1 MIDNPYTGQPLRVI
15 DVHQHLSVGE
25 GTLASLPVDPR
36 LRLMDRFGI
45 DAAVLLPPSGAFGG
59 TLVTASELNKMTA
72 EVVARHPDRFL
83 AGVAHLDMRE
93 GARQCQRVIEEAVT
107 DFGLR
112 GAVWHHRF
120 QGFYVDDPAMVDL
133 LRLCERLGVP
143 ALIHVISHS
152 ALEAVWR
159 LENLLRQCP
168 DTVVCALD
176 GFSSPEQSELIV
188 RAAARLPSLRC
199 DLGAMMAVSAA
210 PLRRFLEVAGPQ
222 RLLLGTDLYMQ
233 PQTWNA
239 PAALYEVLHMDL
251 SHGEKERIL
260 SVNAQEL
267 FRAPRGDAKALGS
280 AGSAA
285 AERAPISG
293 GDHDKG

>member
-1 MIDNPYTGQPLRVI
+1 MIENPETGQPLHVI
-15 DVHQHLSVGE
+15 DVHQHLSSGE
-25 GTLASLPVDPR
+25 GTTASLPVDPR
-36 LRLMDRFGI
+36 LRVMDRFGI

-59 TLVTASELNKMTA
+59 TLPNASELNKRTA

-83 AGVAHLDMRE
+83 AGVAHIDMRDGPGE
-93 GARQCQRVIEEAVT
+93 CRRVLEQAVT
-107 DFGLR
+107 EFGLR

-120 QGFYVDDPAMVDL
+120 QGVYVDDPAMVDL
-133 LRLCERLGVP
+133 LVLCERLGVP

-188 RAAARLPSLRC
+188 RAAERLPSLRC

-210 PLRRFLEVAGPQ
+210 PLRRFLDVAGPQ
-222 RLLLGTDLYMQ
+222 RLLLGTDLYMR

-251 SHGEKERIL
+251 SQADKQRIL
-260 SVNAQEL
+260 SANAREL
-267 FRAPRGDAKALGS
+267 FGVRPGEGEPLGS
-280 AGSAA
+280 SGSAA
-285 AERAPISG
+285 AERAVISG
-293 GDHDKG
+293 GGHDTG